1 MELRHLRYFVA
12 VAEELNYR
20 KASER
25 LRVAQP
31 ALSSQIQDLEADLGV
46 RLLDRN
52 TGGVRLTDAG
62 TAFLAET
69 RLTLAQAEKAKQ
81 VAQETAKGMRGHLTV
96 AYIAPLLMGF
106 MPESLKTYHEKF
118 PEVDVN
124 LVEMP
129 LTEQMAALQDGT
141 LQIGFMVGRDTPVPA
156 GLKQMKIAR
165 SAIRAVVGTSHP
177 LASQAKISLVDL
189 AREPLLAFSIRRGVT
204 VHADFIRRNFDLR
217 GLKIGPIRSIE
228 GAETFRASLEGGLGV
243 SLIPDIG
250 SLARSAELTFKPLK
264 ETGVD
269 LTLELFALW
278 RPDRSSVLAS
288 NFLATLKK
296 LRPRSGEPAIPA
308 SAPSG

>member
-31 ALSSQIQDLEADLGV
+31 ALSSQIQDLEAELGV

-62 TAFLAET
+62 AAFLAES
-69 RLTLAQAEKAKQ
+69 RLTLAQAQKAAK
-81 VAQETAKGMRGHLTV
+81 VAQDTAKGLRGHLAV

-106 MPESLKTYHEKF
+106 MPETLKSFHQKF
-118 PEVDVN
+118 PDVDVD

-129 LTEQMAALQDGT
+129 LTEQMAALQNGS
-141 LQIGFMVGRDTPVPA
+141 LQIGFTIGPNPTVPP
-156 GLKQMKIAR
+156 GYQHLKIAR
-165 SAIRAVVGTSHP
+165 SAVRAAVGVGHP
-177 LASQAKISLVDL
+177 LAKLPEISLADL
-189 AREPLLAFSIRRGVT
+189 AREPLLAFSVRRGVT
-204 VHADFIRRNFDLR
+204 IHADFIRRNFEVR
-217 GLKIGPIRSIE
+217 NLKIGPVRSVE

-250 SLARSAELTFKPLK
+250 SLARSAELVFRPLK
-264 ETGVD
+264 ESGED
-269 LTLELFALW
+269 LILELYAIWL
-278 RPDRSSVLAS
+278 PDRAS
-288 NFLATLKK
+288 ALTANFLETLKK
-296 LRPRSGEPAIPA
+296 LKPRVPRK
-308 SAPSG
+308 